1 MMQETLYNI
10 MKNTTFGNLIRQGTG
25 SAALLKVALL
35 ASHMLVVY
43 FSFAVLLLLLVSH
56 VISCTFLMPVQCL
69 SSSSPL
75 HLFALA
81 TSDFASGCL
90 A

>member
-1 MMQETLYNI
+1 MDLQDVFLPE
-10 MKNTTFGNLIRQGTG
+10 KNLTRQGTG
-25 SAALLKVALL
+25 SAALFKVALL
-35 ASHMLVVY
+35 ASHMLVVC
-43 FSFAVLLLLLVSH
+43 FSFAVLLLLFVSH
-56 VISCTFLMPVQCL
+56 VISSTFLMPVQCL